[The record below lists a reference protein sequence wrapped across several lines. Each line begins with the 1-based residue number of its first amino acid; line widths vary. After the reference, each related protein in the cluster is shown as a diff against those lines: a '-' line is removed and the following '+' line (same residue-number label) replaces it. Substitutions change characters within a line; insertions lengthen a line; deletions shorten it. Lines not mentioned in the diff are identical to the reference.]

1 VIEGIKRGSRQPA
14 KARDPKTHLE
24 EVYVS
29 PEQTTT
35 ASGLI
40 RVHCNSDGI
49 PDYLKIRPQ
58 FVSFNAKLKPNGKL
72 DKVPMIPGTRRRAS
86 TTELLTWSPFD
97 EAYAAY
103 EDGKHDG
110 IGFVFCSADPFVG
123 IDFDDCRDPDTG
135 EVDPQVLEYVE
146 GFEKRYVEVSVSGTG
161 IHLITRGKIQG
172 GTKKGEREVY
182 DQDRFFALTGVAL

>member
-1 VIEGIKRGSRQPA
+1 VTEAKTTSGI
-14 KARDPKTHLE
+14 
-24 EVYVS
+24 
-29 PEQTTT
+29 
-35 ASGLI
+35 I
-40 RVHCNSDGI
+40 RVALDPDGI

-58 FVSFNAKLKPNGKL
+58 FVGWNSKLKPNGKL
-72 DKVPMIPGTRRRAS
+72 DKVPMRAGFRIGAS
-86 TTELLTWSPFD
+86 TTDLLTWSPFE

-161 IHLITRGKIQG
+161 VHLITRGKIKG
-172 GTKKGEREVY
+172 GTKKGGREIY
-182 DQDRFFALTGVAL
+182 DQDRFFALTGVPL